1 MMATNITSSSKPIYE
16 WTNTDVSHFLSS
28 LSNIHKAT
36 IVKLTEKHMITGVDL
51 LDLTEADLVELGF
64 SLMHEKKHALRSI

>member
-36 IVKLTEKHMITGVDL
+36 IVKLTEKHMIIGVDL
-51 LDLTEADLVELGF
+51 
-64 SLMHEKKHALRSI
+64 